1 MILPVP
7 PAPRGDAEQ
16 QLRQLYGYLYRLQ
29 EQLNAM
35 TRTLEDRL
43 SRLESK

>member
-16 QLRQLYGYLYRLQ
+16 QLRHLYGYLYRLQ
-29 EQLNAM
+29 EQLN
-35 TRTLEDRL
+35 TLTQTLEDRL